1 MSGDSLLTF
10 PCDLPVKVLGRNAAA
25 FRAAT
30 ARIVRGHCVERD
42 QPRMAEQLSRHGRF
56 VSLTFTI
63 HAHSRSQLDA
73 LYEDLTASEDVLM
86 VL

>member
-1 MSGDSLLTF
+1 MSDDSLLTF
-10 PCDLPVKVLGRNAAA
+10 PCDLPVKVLGRNATA
-25 FRAAT
+25 FRAA
-30 ARIVRGHCVERD
+30 AADIVRGHCAERD

-63 HAHSRSQLDA
+63 HAHSRSQVDA